1 MSKLYPRVQGIDT
14 PGLFDT
20 GMTKEDVT
28 KEIVKCIGMSAP
40 GPHAVVFVTG
50 MGRFTVEEQET
61 VEHFT
66 KIFGQG
72 LRSHMIVLFTKRD
85 DLEHEGIT
93 LTSYLKTSHMFN

>member
-1 MSKLYPRVQGIDT
+1 
-14 PGLFDT
+14 
-20 GMTKEDVT
+20 MTKEDVT

-72 LRSHMIVLFTKRD
+72 LRSHMIVL
-85 DLEHEGIT
+85 LI
-93 LTSYLKTSHMFN
+93 LPSVLVC